1 MTLLTAGH
9 GRLSG
14 DELAALLRGAGVTSL
29 VDIRRFP
36 GSRAHPDMSR
46 DAMSSWL
53 PAGGIAYRWEERLGG
68 RRRLPPD
75 APREDPW
82 WQVEQFA
89 AYAAHTRTE
98 EFDAALG
105 EVLGESASRTVLVM
119 CSERV
124 VAVPPPPGRRRRG
137 AAVSR
142 RRQPP
147 HARRQGDTASGGA
160 GCAAARR
167 RIRRLGRLAGAAAD
181 PAVDDLDR
189 FVREAPLGVGLRRRV
204 R

>member
-1 MTLLTAGH
+1 MLTAGH

-119 CSERV
+119 CSESVWWRCHRRLV
-124 VAVPPPPGRRRRG
+124 ADVAVLRFRADVSHLMHDGRVTPHPVAPG
-137 AAVSR
+137 
-142 RRQPP
+142 
-147 HARRQGDTASGGA
+147 ARLR
-160 GCAAARR
+160 
-167 RIRRLGRLAGAAAD
+167 
-181 PAVDDLDR
+181 DDG
-189 FVREAPLGVGLRRRV
+189 FVVWDG
-204 R
+204 